1 MNRVLRLK
9 DIAVGEDG
17 DGHGLLYR
25 PDIVPV
31 GPAGV
36 HLHLGAAVDRH
47 GGHTGGLHGLGEL
60 HAVDGAL
67 VPAQPEF
74 DGDGPSARPPDDRL
88 GHLHRQLGVPHQ
100 AGAIP
105 GVGHLGHRT
114 AHIDIQN
121 VRPRLLRGDAR
132 RLLHAVR
139 VAAEE
144 LHRRRVLPL
153 AQLQQGKGFFVLIA
167 QGLGADHLRHGV
179 PRPQLPA
186 HRPEA

>member
-1 MNRVLRLK
+1 M
-9 DIAVGEDG
+9 
-17 DGHGLLYR
+17 
-25 PDIVPV
+25 
-31 GPAGV
+31 
-36 HLHLGAAVDRH
+36 
-47 GGHTGGLHGLGEL
+47 TG
-60 HAVDGAL
+60 
-67 VPAQPEF
+67 
-74 DGDGPSARPPDDRL
+74 RPPAPRM
-88 GHLHRQLGVPHQ
+88 
-100 AGAIP
+100 
-105 GVGHLGHRT
+105 T
-114 AHIDIQN
+114 ASATFTASSGFLIRPEPSPELPPWAPDSHIDIQN

-186 HRPEA
+186 HRPEAQVGHSGHGRQSQL